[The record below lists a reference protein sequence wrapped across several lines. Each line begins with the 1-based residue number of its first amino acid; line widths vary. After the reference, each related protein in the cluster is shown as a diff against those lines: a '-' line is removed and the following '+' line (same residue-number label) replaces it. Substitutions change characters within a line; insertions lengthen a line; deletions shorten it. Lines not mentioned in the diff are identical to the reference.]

1 MSVTLRAP
9 VGDPQQRPRPTWW
22 DSLDEIDRKTG
33 KPWCPLGD
41 EQSLKEV
48 CEEVRRF
55 SRQGPW
61 TADRSAEAAARIRQI
76 AFNFRQQ
83 VWVERTYPVPSR
95 TEVREGLQRI
105 SVALKHLRGLCVAN
119 LMSLIKASYQW
130 PEDGRGDFV
139 ALMLNEIDSFENAF
153 KAALA
158 TDEFQRKGRAESRRG
173 PYLNLVMDAHALL
186 EKFAGRPPGF
196 GRETDATPGPLVRTV
211 RAIYRYAAGQ
221 PARPIE
227 FDRYIAQA
235 ERRSKRPHSD
245 TSVATPSSKLRRAS
259 R

>member
-1 MSVTLRAP
+1 MGEQDQTP
-9 VGDPQQRPRPTWW
+9 WPKWW
-22 DSLDEIDRKTG
+22 DLLDEIDRKTG

-55 SRQGPW
+55 SRQVPW
-61 TADRSAEAAARIRQI
+61 TADRNAEAVARIHDI
-76 AFNFRQQ
+76 AFSFRQQ
-83 VWVERTYPVPSR
+83 AWVERTCPVPSR

-105 SVALKHLRGLCVAN
+105 LLALQHLRGLCVSN
-119 LMSLIKASYQW
+119 LTSVFRASDQW
-130 PEDGRGDFV
+130 QADGRGDFV
-139 ALMLNEIDSFENAF
+139 ALMLNEIDSLENAF

-158 TDEFQRKGRAESRRG
+158 TDEFQRKGRAESREG
-173 PYLNLVMDAHALL
+173 PYLNLVRSARALL
-186 EKFAGRPPGF
+186 EQFAGRPPGF

-221 PARPIE
+221 PAQPFE

-235 ERRSKRPHSD
+235 ERHSKRRHSD
-245 TSVATPSSKLRRAS
+245 TSLAARLSKLPS

>member
-1 MSVTLRAP
+1 M
-9 VGDPQQRPRPTWW
+9 GEQEQRPWPEWW

-55 SRQGPW
+55 SRQAPW
-61 TADRSAEAAARIRQI
+61 TADRNAEAAAMGRNI
-76 AFNFRQQ
+76 AFSFRQH
-83 VWVERTYPVPSR
+83 VWVERTCPVPSR
-95 TEVREGLQRI
+95 TEVRKGLQRI
-105 SVALKHLRGLCVAN
+105 SVALKHLRGLCEAN
-119 LMSLIKASYQW
+119 MMSVIKASYQW

-139 ALMLNEIDSFENAF
+139 ALMLNEIVSFEDAF

-158 TDEFQRKGRAESRRG
+158 KDEFQRKGRAESRRG
-173 PYLNLVMDAHALL
+173 PYLNLVMRAHALL
-186 EKFAGRPPGF
+186 EKFGGRPPGF

-211 RAIYRYAAGQ
+211 RAIYRYATGQ
-221 PARPIE
+221 PALSLE

-245 TSVATPSSKLRRAS
+245 TSVAAPLSKLRKAS